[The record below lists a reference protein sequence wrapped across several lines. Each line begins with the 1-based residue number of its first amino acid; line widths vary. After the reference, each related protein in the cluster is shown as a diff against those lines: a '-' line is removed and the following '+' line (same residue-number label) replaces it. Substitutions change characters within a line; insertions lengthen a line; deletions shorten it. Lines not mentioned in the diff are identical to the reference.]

1 MDLDH
6 TIEIELVEH
15 EQAMW
20 ALLQERDF
28 GALENRLSED
38 FRYIHSSGILPRA
51 ELLRLL
57 HDVTLLS
64 YDLHGFHVMPLA
76 AESVMLLYEVEQTL
90 HMTGELEETH
100 SKTFASTVW
109 RRRDDGWVWVF
120 HMETPR
126 P

>member
-1 MDLDH
+1 MHPDH
-6 TIEIELVEH
+6 TLETELVEH

-20 ALLQERDF
+20 AVLQERDF

-38 FRYIHSSGILPRA
+38 FRYVEGSGVYTRA

-64 YDLHGFHVMPLA
+64 YHLHGFHLMRLA
-76 AESVMLLYEVEQTL
+76 ADSAILLYEADQTL
-90 HMTGELEETH
+90 RMTGDLEDSHSTH
-100 SKTFASTVW
+100 LASTVW
-109 RRRDDGWVWVF
+109 RRREDGWVWVF

-126 P
+126 L